1 MECLKKS
8 HSKMEYKVMVRS
20 GSLVIGIAHA
30 YESSL
35 TYNMTVNWKCVGD
48 SNKEN
53 KGCNSVVNIC
63 YYVDG
68 DKTKILS

>member
-35 TYNMTVNWKCVGD
+35 THNMTVNWNVWVIPIK
-48 SNKEN
+48 
-53 KGCNSVVNIC
+53 
-63 YYVDG
+63 
-68 DKTKILS
+68 KIKAVIL